1 MHANS
6 TNKPVQ
12 NHGRRRAIG
21 DRSAES
27 SSGDVIAANVL
38 IDASPAAVF
47 GFLADLENHC
57 VLAGPRLRI
66 VSLSGPQGAR
76 DGGVMRI
83 RGPLWLRR
91 TATTRVL
98 ASTAARE
105 IVGRAQIGRD
115 TTARV
120 RWLLERREG
129 ATAVCLSATVER
141 AAAIDWLLLQLG
153 GRRWLR
159 RAFLRALGRLSDQF
173 AGGQRSGST
182 HPS

>member
-1 MHANS
+1 M
-6 TNKPVQ
+6 
-12 NHGRRRAIG
+12 
-21 DRSAES
+21 
-27 SSGDVIAANVL
+27 IAANAL

-66 VSLSGPQGAR
+66 VSLHGPRGAR

-91 TATTRVL
+91 TATTRVV
-98 ASTAARE
+98 ATTAARE
-105 IVGRAQIGRD
+105 IVGRAQIGRN

-120 RWLLERREG
+120 RWLLQRHEG

-141 AAAIDWLLLQLG
+141 AAIIDRLLLELG
-153 GRRWLR
+153 ARRWLR
-159 RAFLRALGRLSDQF
+159 RAFTRALGRLGDQF
-173 AGGQRSGST
+173 AGASALGGAGGADRRPST
-182 HPS
+182 AALANHVEP